1 MLDKYIW
8 DQNLD
13 FKKMNTG
20 LLKKNISN
28 IILSKSNSNINF
40 FTTRKSFLD
49 KKFNSLNDVFLE
61 INKIS
66 EQEYGIQSEKINLTS
81 EKREKNNLIS
91 FDNGIILIN
100 SFFKSLKKNCL
111 IFFRLEKP
119 ILYENKKS
127 TDIIFTLLTP
137 KNFKTSDKLQILA
150 KLTRILQS
158 PNIRKEIKGVKN
170 PEDVLALLLLTS
182 S

>member
-1 MLDKYIW
+1 
-8 DQNLD
+8 
-13 FKKMNTG
+13 MNTA

-28 IILSKSNSNINF
+28 VILSKSNSDINF
-40 FTTRKSFLD
+40 FTTKNSFLD
-49 KKFNSLNDVFLE
+49 KNFTSLNDVFLE
-61 INKIS
+61 ITKIS
-66 EQEYGIQSEKINLTS
+66 EQEYGVKSKELNLAS
-81 EKREKNNLIS
+81 KKYDNSNLIP
-91 FDNGIILIN
+91 FDNGILLIN
-100 SFFKSLKKNCL
+100 SFLAKLKKNCL

-119 ILYENKKS
+119 ILLNNKS

-137 KNFKTSDKLQILA
+137 NNFKTPNKLQILA

-158 PNIRKEIKGVKN
+158 PNIRKEIKGIKK

>member
-1 MLDKYIW
+1 
-8 DQNLD
+8 
-13 FKKMNTG
+13 MNTT

-40 FTTRKSFLD
+40 FTTKKSFLD
-49 KKFNSLNDVFLE
+49 KNFSSINDVFLE

-66 EQEYGIQSEKINLTS
+66 EKEYGVQSKELNLTS
-81 EKREKNNLIS
+81 KKNDKNNLIN
-91 FDNGIILIN
+91 FDNGILLIN
-100 SFFKSLKKNCL
+100 SFFTQLKKNCL

-119 ILYENKKS
+119 IFFNNKS

-137 KNFKTSDKLQILA
+137 NNFETSQKLQILA
-150 KLTRILQS
+150 KLTRIFQG
-158 PNIRKEIKGVKN
+158 PNIRKEIKGVKK
-170 PEDVLALLLLTS
+170 PEDVLALLLFTS

>member
-1 MLDKYIW
+1 
-8 DQNLD
+8 
-13 FKKMNTG
+13 MNTA
-20 LLKKNISN
+20 LLKKNINN
-28 IILSKSNSNINF
+28 IILSKSNSDINF
-40 FTTRKSFLD
+40 FTTKNSFLD
-49 KKFNSLNDVFLE
+49 KNFTSLNDVFLE

-66 EQEYGIQSEKINLTS
+66 KQEYGIQNKELNLTS
-81 EKREKNNLIS
+81 KKYDKNNLIP
-91 FDNGIILIN
+91 FENGILLIN
-100 SFFKSLKKNCL
+100 SFFTKLKKNCL

-119 ILYENKKS
+119 ILFNNNKS
-127 TDIIFTLLTP
+127 IDIIFTLLTP
-137 KNFKTSDKLQILA
+137 NNFKTSHKLQILA

>member
-1 MLDKYIW
+1 
-8 DQNLD
+8 
-13 FKKMNTG
+13 MNTA

-28 IILSKSNSNINF
+28 IVLSKSNSDINF
-40 FTTRKSFLD
+40 FTTKNSFLD
-49 KKFNSLNDVFLE
+49 KNFTSLNDVFLE

-66 EQEYGIQSEKINLTS
+66 EKEYGVHSKELHFTS
-81 EKREKNNLIS
+81 KKYNKNNLIY
-91 FDNGIILIN
+91 FDNGILLIN
-100 SFFKSLKKNCL
+100 SFFTNLKKNCL

-119 ILYENKKS
+119 ILFNNKS

-137 KNFKTSDKLQILA
+137 KNFNTSHKLQILA
-150 KLTRILQS
+150 KLTRILQN
-158 PNIRKEIKGVKN
+158 PNTRKEIKGVKN